1 MPLALWGRGLA
12 MLGSATVFTRDPKPV
27 TEILTVSPGLR

>member
-1 MPLALWGRGLA
+1 MRLALWGKGLV
-12 MLGSATVFTRDPKPV
+12 MLGPATVFTRDPKPV